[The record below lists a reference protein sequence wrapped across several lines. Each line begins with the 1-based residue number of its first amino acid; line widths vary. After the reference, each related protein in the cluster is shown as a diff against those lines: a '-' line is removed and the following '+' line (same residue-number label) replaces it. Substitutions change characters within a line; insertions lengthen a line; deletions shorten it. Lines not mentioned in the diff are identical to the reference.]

1 MKKDSFKLIIMSVA
15 VICIVIAGI
24 MVPGIVLEANQKSEH
39 DHVAKV
45 PKSYLPSGSVM
56 AKEASVNL
64 KLSEKLSLIDGQWD
78 STTDD
83 AASYEMDEQDYQA
96 VATCRK
102 SIEKLYEEKLY
113 PVNLSPDYSNWYT
126 WEAAAK
132 KASDNTFNTYTAY
145 YWIIRFEKYD
155 GTQNHTIW
163 MLEDG
168 TIIMAKAHMKD
179 ISDMSEYKE
188 VLHADDESQAENDLS
203 AYKGYFDYSGIDFSK
218 LNLISETTA
227 VEQKIM
233 KAMRC
238 CSFYRKMNMYMR
250 SMRSDIDPVCISMCR
265 PGFYNKNAMYDT
277 KSLQLTYILI
287 ITTWKITILN
297 SHRERKKG
305 RRATYG

>member
-56 AKEASVNL
+56 AKEASANL
-64 KLSEKLSLIDGQWD
+64 KLSEKLSLIDGF
-78 STTDD
+78 SMLFLHVAT
-83 AASYEMDEQDYQA
+83 ASYEMDEQDYQA

-102 SIEKLYEEKLY
+102 SMEKLYDEKLY

-188 VLHADDESQAENDLS
+188 VLQADDESQAENDLS

-227 VEQKIM
+227 VEQKNNE
-233 KAMRC
+233 
-238 CSFYRKMNMYMR
+238 SH
-250 SMRSDIDPVCISMCR
+250 DV
-265 PGFYNKNAMYDT
+265 
-277 KSLQLTYILI
+277 LQFLQENEYVYAVHE
-287 ITTWKITILN
+287 K
-297 SHRERKKG
+297 
-305 RRATYG
+305 